1 MRCKLGLFIVK
12 IIEIKMTFPM
22 SPMSPSAVTKVIIE
36 DEQVGVEEAFY

>member
-12 IIEIKMTFPM
+12 IVKMTFPM

-36 DEQVGVEEAFY
+36 DEQVGGKEATLLI

>member
-36 DEQVGVEEAFY
+36 DEQVGGEEAFY